1 MKTRRFVMLA
11 AAVAGLPFA
20 ACAEEAAK
28 GGPVFLH
35 DYAKAVEA
43 GAKEKKP
50 VIVIFSATWCGPC
63 QQMKKKVYP
72 SEAVKGFHDK
82 FIWAYLDADEAA
94 NEKPMKDFGVSG
106 IPHIEFLGTDG
117 KSVGKQ
123 VGSSSPEDFAK
134 KLDGVLKKAPEKA
147 PEKGGEK
154 K

>member
-1 MKTRRFVMLA
+1 MKTRTFLALA
-11 AAVAGLPFA
+11 ATVAGLPMIS
-20 ACAEEAAK
+20 CAEEAPK
-28 GGPVFLH
+28 GSPKFMN

-63 QQMKKKVYP
+63 QVMKKKVYP
-72 SEAVKGFHDK
+72 SDAVKGFHDK
-82 FIWAYLDADEAA
+82 FIWAYLDADEKG

-106 IPHIEFLGTDG
+106 IPHIEFLGADG

-134 KLDGVLKKAPEKA
+134 KLDGILAKAK
-147 PEKGGEK
+147 
-154 K
+154 

>member
-1 MKTRRFVMLA
+1 
-11 AAVAGLPFA
+11 
-20 ACAEEAAK
+20 
-28 GGPVFLH
+28 
-35 DYAKAVEA
+35 
-43 GAKEKKP
+43 
-50 VIVIFSATWCGPC
+50 
-63 QQMKKKVYP
+63 MKKKVYP

-123 VGSSSPEDFAK
+123 VGGSSPEDFAK
-134 KLDGVLKKAPEKA
+134 KLDGVLKK
-147 PEKGGEK
+147 GGEK

>member
-20 ACAEEAAK
+20 ACAE
-28 GGPVFLH
+28 
-35 DYAKAVEA
+35 
-43 GAKEKKP
+43 
-50 VIVIFSATWCGPC
+50 
-63 QQMKKKVYP
+63 
-72 SEAVKGFHDK
+72 
-82 FIWAYLDADEAA
+82 EAA

-123 VGSSSPEDFAK
+123 VGGLSPEDFAK
-134 KLDGVLKKAPEKA
+134 KLDGVLKKGA
-147 PEKGGEK
+147 EK

>member
-1 MKTRRFVMLA
+1 MTTRRFVMLA
-11 AAVAGLPFA
+11 TAVAGLPFT
-20 ACAEEAAK
+20 ACAEEAPK
-28 GGPVFLH
+28 GSPAFLH

-72 SEAVKGFHDK
+72 SDAVKGFHDK
-82 FIWAYLDADEAA
+82 FIWAYLDADDAA
-94 NEKPMKDFGVSG
+94 NEKPMKDLKVSG

-134 KLDGVLKKAPEKA
+134 KLGGILKPSA
-147 PEKGGEK
+147 GK